1 MSGVDRP
8 SLMESYVN
16 SVTLYLAKLWPDI
29 PVEKIKEIV
38 KTQVASSIK
47 RPYAEVVTYPEYGN
61 QELKKVDLL
70 NMIRKTKNKT
80 IAPGGT
86 IFQTT
91 DVHVPLVK
99 QFLDALVERRDNAK
113 KAMFE
118 YIKQNRKLEA
128 DNKNSEQALNKIAAN
143 SVSGGCGTDVNALY
157 DKESYCSITSM
168 CRHGTMMAYTF
179 AERFLSSNYY
189 FPTYEDA
196 INFLITT
203 LEKCPPKEE
212 IRDILDRYHLT
223 EVFFDHLYDLIHS
236 GLDRYAVKDTHK
248 DFILERLIKNMSPEE
263 RSFIYYSRSLYNIM
277 YLNPDIAHK
286 FFTELFTLDTNEQ
299 CMNREDVDISILKK
313 LDGDL
318 EQALQTSYAKILG
331 EEVIKKLPD
340 TNKELA
346 LKMAKIAYTA
356 QEKINYIQP
365 LIDMFLHSKV
375 MIPKAHI
382 NKDMIRKAI
391 IVSDTDSII
400 YTSKDIVTLYLKG
413 TFTYSNPYVYSMHAF
428 ATYFLCK
435 SVSSLLRM
443 IAIQRGAIGEKNI
456 KMLKMKN
463 EFLYPVFIRTNQ
475 SKHYIGYL
483 TVQEGIVL
491 KDPKMDVKGVQYKSS
506 NLPKVTHKF
515 TSKVIDTLVEDIN
528 THTNIYAGDYI
539 SMVLN
544 YEQQIFKSLREGQ
557 LTYYTNAP
565 VKMKEEYKTPES
577 SLYSN
582 YLIWQEVFSKKYGDI
597 FVPSKCYLI
606 PFTKNKYKSPE
617 YLNWLMEKHPDIYK
631 KWDTYI
637 KKNPTKKIN
646 RLPIPIACQQI
657 PEELIPLVD
666 MRSIVFKNVQPA
678 MLLLKTAGIDLGNPK
693 KLMLLS
699 DYYTLSIEG

>member
-29 PVEKIKEIV
+29 PIEKIKEIV

-212 IRDILDRYHLT
+212 IRDILDKYRLT
-223 EVFFDHLYDLIHS
+223 EVFFDHLYDLVHS
-236 GLDRYAVKDTHK
+236 GLDRYAAKDTHK

-277 YLNPDIAHK
+277 YLNPDITHE
-286 FFTELFTLDTNEQ
+286 FFTELFTLDTNEK
-299 CMNREDVDISILKK
+299 CMNREDIDISILKK

-565 VKMKEEYKTPES
+565 VKMKEEYKTPDS

-617 YLNWLMEKHPDIYK
+617 YLNWLMEKYPDIYK

-693 KLMLLS
+693 KLTLLS

>member
-29 PVEKIKEIV
+29 PTEKIKEIV

-70 NMIRKTKNKT
+70 NVIRKTKNKT

-203 LEKCPPKEE
+203 LEQCPPKEE
-212 IRDILDRYHLT
+212 IRDILDKYHLT

-277 YLNPDIAHK
+277 YLNPDITHE
-286 FFTELFTLDTNEQ
+286 FFTELFTLDTNEK

-515 TSKVIDTLVEDIN
+515 TNKVIDTLVEDIN

-544 YEQQIFKSLREGQ
+544 YEQQIFKSLREGE

-565 VKMKEEYKTPES
+565 VKMKEEYKTPDS

-678 MLLLKTAGIDLGNPK
+678 MLLLKTAGVDLGNPK

>member
-1 MSGVDRP
+1 MPGVDRP

-16 SVTLYLAKLWPDI
+16 SSTIYLSKLWPDI
-29 PVEKIKEIV
+29 PVEKIREIV
-38 KTQVASSIK
+38 KKKVETSIK
-47 RPYAEVVTYPEYGN
+47 RPYAEIVSYPEYGN

-70 NMIRKTKNKT
+70 NVIRQTRNKT

-91 DVHVPLVK
+91 DVHVPLIK

-118 YIKQNRKLEA
+118 YLKQNRKLEA

-196 INFLITT
+196 INFLIIT
-203 LEKCPPKEE
+203 LEKCPPKKE
-212 IRDILDRYHLT
+212 IREILDKYKLSD
-223 EVFFDHLYDLIHS
+223 VYFDHLYDLVHS
-236 GLDRYAVKDTHK
+236 GLDNYASKDTQK
-248 DFILERLIKNMSPEE
+248 DYIIERLIKNMSFEE
-263 RSFIYYSRSLYNIM
+263 RAFIYYSRSLYNIM
-277 YLNPDIAHK
+277 YLNQELTCN
-286 FFTELFTLDTNEQ
+286 FFTELFTLDTNEKCLQ
-299 CMNREDVDISILKK
+299 RTDVDASFLKK

-318 EQALQTSYAKILG
+318 EQALQTSYAKLLG

-340 TNKELA
+340 TNPELA

-356 QEKINYIQP
+356 QEKIDYIQP
-365 LIDMFLHSKV
+365 LIDMFLHNQV
-375 MIPKAHI
+375 IIPKAHI
-382 NKDMIRKAI
+382 NKDMLRKAI

-428 ATYFLCK
+428 TTYFLCK
-435 SVSSLLRM
+435 SVASLLRM
-443 IAIQRGAIGEKNI
+443 IAVQRGAIGEKNI

-491 KDPKMDVKGVQYKSS
+491 KEPKMDIKGVQYKSS

-515 TSKVIDTLVEDIN
+515 TNKVIDTLVDDIN
-528 THTNIYAGDYI
+528 KHTNICAGDYI

-544 YEQQIFKSLREGQ
+544 YEQQIFKSLREGE

-565 VKMKEEYKTPES
+565 VKVKEEYKTPDS
-577 SLYSN
+577 SLYAN
-582 YLIWQEVFSKKYGDI
+582 YLIWQEVFSEKYGDI

-606 PFTKNKYKSPE
+606 PFTKNKYKDPG
-617 YLNWLMEKHPDIYK
+617 YLNWLMTNYPDTYK
-631 KWDTYI
+631 KWNKYI
-637 KKNPTKKIN
+637 LKNKDKKIN

-657 PEELIPLVD
+657 PEEIIPLVD

-678 MLLLKTAGIDLGNPK
+678 MLLLKTAGVDLGNPK

-699 DYYTLSIEG
+699 DYYTLAVEE

>member
-29 PVEKIKEIV
+29 PIEKIKEIV

-212 IRDILDRYHLT
+212 IRDVLNRYHLT
-223 EVFFDHLYDLIHS
+223 EVFFDHLYDLVHS
-236 GLDRYAVKDTHK
+236 GLDRYAAKDTHK

-277 YLNPDIAHK
+277 YLNPDVTHE
-286 FFTELFTLDTNEQ
+286 FFTELFTLDTNEK
-299 CMNREDVDISILKK
+299 CLKREDVDISILKK

-565 VKMKEEYKTPES
+565 VKMKEEYKTPDS

-617 YLNWLMEKHPDIYK
+617 YLNWLMEKYPDIYK
-631 KWDTYI
+631 KWDIYI

>member
-16 SVTLYLAKLWPDI
+16 SVTLYLTKLWPDI
-29 PVEKIKEIV
+29 PIEKIKEIV

-203 LEKCPPKEE
+203 LEKCPSKEE
-212 IRDILDRYHLT
+212 IRDILDKYRLT
-223 EVFFDHLYDLIHS
+223 EVFFDHLYDLVHS

-277 YLNPDIAHK
+277 YLNPDITHK
-286 FFTELFTLDTNEQ
+286 FFTELFTLDTNEK

-491 KDPKMDVKGVQYKSS
+491 KDPKMDIKGVQYKSS

-565 VKMKEEYKTPES
+565 VKMKEEYKTPDS